1 MMAKY
6 QWETLELIQL
16 VAIYKK
22 EATALKQSLL
32 NGAAW
37 NELRDKRDLV
47 TELTAAI
54 HKKNIEKGLPAEK
67 GLIVIDSPFKQTEE
81 KRI

>member
-37 NELRDKRDLV
+37 N
-47 TELTAAI
+47 
-54 HKKNIEKGLPAEK
+54 
-67 GLIVIDSPFKQTEE
+67 
-81 KRI
+81 